1 MAYKLIV
8 DKAPIEELEVV
19 VEEKS
24 SNNGRETMTV
34 KGIYAMCDRRNKN
47 LRIYEKADLHK
58 EVSRYIKEMVE
69 PKRALGELNHPSN
82 AEVDLER
89 VSHRI
94 LELYPEG
101 DYIMGKSQI
110 LSTPCG
116 QIAKNLILDGCA
128 VGFSTRAVGRLEE
141 NTDGTSTV
149 KDMRLIAVDMV
160 ADPSCPD
167 AFVNGILESKNY
179 ILSEHGDF
187 QETYDNF
194 EHGLKNLPRRDL
206 EQAIQ
211 SQILVFL
218 EKLTGQK

>member
-8 DKAPIEELEVV
+8 DKAPVQDLEVV
-19 VEEKS
+19 VEEKG
-24 SNNGRETMTV
+24 NKNGRDTMTV
-34 KGIYAMCDRRNKN
+34 SGIYAMCDDINKN
-47 LRIYEKADLHK
+47 RRKYVKEDLHR
-58 EVSRYIKEMVE
+58 EVARYVKEMVD

-101 DYIMGKSQI
+101 KYIMGKSQI

-149 KDMRLIAVDMV
+149 RDMRLIAVDMV

-179 ILSEHGDF
+179 ILSEHGDL

-194 EHGLKNLPRRDL
+194 ERGLKNLPRRDL

-218 EKLTGQK
+218 EKLTGNK